1 MKADQMMLKTYWFYL
16 VQQNVNYIMAIPHGD
31 DIMLNYQTTGYHET
45 ATMRD
50 LLNKRPIKEFEEW
63 MEGMGLMKD
72 GHLTEIGGDGSIFMR
87 QN

>member
-1 MKADQMMLKTYWFYL
+1 
-16 VQQNVNYIMAIPHGD
+16 
-31 DIMLNYQTTGYHET
+31 
-45 ATMRD
+45 MRD

>member
-1 MKADQMMLKTYWFYL
+1 
-16 VQQNVNYIMAIPHGD
+16 
-31 DIMLNYQTTGYHET
+31 MLNYQTTGYHET

-63 MEGMGLMKD
+63 MEKMGLMKD
-72 GHLTEIGGDGSIFMR
+72 GHLTEIGGDGSIFMK